1 MILGNLERNDLSEI
15 WANRPGV
22 PPVMPNEE
30 LPGQPVVRLAITT
43 CPSDSPEPRGLDN
56 NGKKLPD
63 GPTSFVVNGG
73 MAGDNANRANGVFF
87 RAFETASDPSPPA
100 VVSSNFLS
108 TADGVSNTL
117 MMCENI
123 QADQWQHVNQHRQ
136 ELYTFVW
143 YQGNPPLR
151 INQERRER
159 DISKLSES
167 VAINYA
173 RPSSNHPGGVNM
185 AFCETRIKFI
195 QESIDYRVYRQLM
208 TSNSTSSGSD
218 EVPLDDSTY

>member
-1 MILGNLERNDLSEI
+1 MILGNLERNDLWEI
-15 WANRPGV
+15 WSNRPGV
-22 PPVMPNEE
+22 PPLVPNEE

-43 CPSDSPEPRGLDN
+43 CPSDSPEPRGLDS
-56 NGKKLPD
+56 NGRKLPD

-73 MAGDNANRANGVFF
+73 WVGDNTNRANGVFF
-87 RAFETASDPSPPA
+87 RAFETPGDPPPA

-117 MMCENI
+117 MMSENI
-123 QADQWQHVNQHRQ
+123 QADQWQHANQIRQ
-136 ELYTFVW
+136 DLYTFVW
-143 YQGNPPLR
+143 HRGDPPLR

-195 QESIDYRVYRQLM
+195 QESIDYRIYRQLM
-208 TSNSTSSGSD
+208 TSNSTSSASD
-218 EVPLDDSTY
+218 EAPLDDSTY